1 MPAGAT
7 RPDRL
12 GAATAP
18 QRRGRFTGPSSV
30 LRSLLSSSGL
40 LVRRRAGRDA
50 WLLLACTPLV
60 ALSALL
66 AVAGPRSVLNT
77 VDGGARDTVEAAG
90 LRSVVDIRAA
100 VGDSTASSSAVP
112 MTPTKDF
119 LALAA
124 TVQAQLP
131 PVLASVHESTT
142 VSLVTAPARLLMRND
157 TPETTL
163 DDDGEVQLQIARL
176 SADETD
182 TVEIVKGRLPA
193 AQGTRSDAS
202 VEVILSQAVADAI
215 SVDVGDRLT
224 VLAPWGPVPVG
235 TQLGANLQVVGI
247 VAPVAQDAPL
257 WEAIPETWLP
267 VHQDARSD
275 RAAYT
280 RGTLLAADDGMAAL
294 GSVLGAPGTG
304 IIRLRVDPA
313 AFTTRVAAE
322 VAAELDALRVNT
334 SVLAG
339 DTRTPLSLRTELG
352 DALRAYPPQA
362 RAALAQMSVV
372 IAGVVG
378 VAAVVMVLL
387 SRLLVIRR
395 SAVIALERARGASV
409 PAIALRLAAEWV
421 PIAALGGA
429 AGIAA
434 AAWVVP
440 GALNDLLPVGVVV
453 TVAVLA
459 APVQGAWLARRA
471 WTGRR
476 EPANRQDRAQLAKRR
491 TARRLVLES
500 GALVLALAAAFAL
513 RTRGLLQVTTE
524 GTDPFLAAAP
534 LLLAIAITVLLLRV
548 YPWPIRVVGVLGR
561 RTRGVLGLLG
571 AVRAQRAVAVLPLLA
586 LTLGAA
592 VAVAG
597 GLLVDTVRTGQV
609 EASWERVGADIR
621 VDAELTRDQVAA
633 IAEQPGVTAVGSAHV
648 ARSVSFDAGTGSA
661 LVTLVAA
668 DRQYADLLAA
678 TPFTSGTDVAGLA
691 ALADTP
697 AVDGKIPI
705 VTGATLAR
713 RVGNS
718 AAMYFGPEYVRVA
731 LAGATD
737 YAPIGFF
744 EGPFVFADLDTL
756 SARMPDGLNA
766 TSTLVVGPGAAQAVA
781 SVGVPPESVVSRA
794 EWLAARRGLALHDGV
809 EQMMIFAVIASG
821 LLCVVALVATVL
833 AGARERGR
841 ALSMLHT
848 LGMHPRLG
856 WWLALA
862 ELTPVVVAAV
872 VGGAAAGVAI
882 VVVLAPALGLDVLAG
897 GLGIPDPSISP
908 IVIIGLAA
916 TAVGLLVLAAGVEVL
931 AHRRDRLSDVLRVG
945 ETA

>member
-1 MPAGAT
+1 MSARHSAVTAT
-7 RPDRL
+7 R
-12 GAATAP
+12 
-18 QRRGRFTGPSSV
+18 RRGRSTGPSSV
-30 LRSLLSSSGL
+30 LRSLASSSGL

-50 WLLLACTPLV
+50 WLLLACTALV

-66 AVAGPRSVLNT
+66 AVAGPRSVLET
-77 VDGGARDTVEAAG
+77 VDGGARDSVEAAG

-100 VGDSTASSSAVP
+100 VGDATASSSAIP
-112 MTPTKDF
+112 MTPTADF

-124 TVQAQLP
+124 TVQAHLP
-131 PVLASVHESTT
+131 PALASVHESTT

-157 TPETTL
+157 TLETTL

-176 SADETD
+176 TAEESD
-182 TVEIVKGRLPA
+182 TVEIVRGRLPA
-193 AQGTRSDAS
+193 AQGTRADSS
-202 VEVILSQAVADAI
+202 VEVVLSQAVADAI

-224 VLAPWGPVPVG
+224 VMAPWGLVPVG
-235 TQLGANLQVVGI
+235 TQLGTNLQVVGI

-257 WEAIPETWLP
+257 WEAIPDTWRP

-395 SAVIALERARGASV
+395 GAVIALERARGASV
-409 PAIALRLAAEWV
+409 PAIALRLTAEWV

-491 TARRLVLES
+491 TVRRLVLES

-534 LLLAIAITVLLLRV
+534 LLLAIAVTVLLLRA

-621 VDAELTRDQVAA
+621 VDAELTREQVAA

-648 ARSVSFDAGTGSA
+648 ADSVSFDAGTGSA
-661 LVTLVAA
+661 LVTLVAV
-668 DRQYADLLAA
+668 DRQYVDLLAA
-678 TPFTSGTDVAGLA
+678 TPFTSDVDVASLA
-691 ALADTP
+691 ALADTS
-697 AVDGKIPI
+697 AVDGKIPV

-737 YAPIGFF
+737 YEPIGFF
-744 EGPFVFADLDTL
+744 DGPFVFADLDTL

-766 TSTLVVGPGAAQAVA
+766 TSTLVAGPGAAQAVA
-781 SVGVPPESVVSRA
+781 SVGAPPGSVVSRA

-821 LLCVVALVATVL
+821 LLCVVALIATVL
-833 AGARERGR
+833 AGARERGL
-841 ALSMLHT
+841 ALSMLRT
-848 LGMHPRLG
+848 LGMRPRLG

-862 ELTPVVVAAV
+862 ELAPVVIAAV
-872 VGGAAAGVAI
+872 VGGVAAGVAI
-882 VVVLAPALGLDVLAG
+882 VVLLAPALGLDVLAG
-897 GLGIPDPSISP
+897 GLGIPDPTISP
-908 IVIIGLAA
+908 VVIAGLAV
-916 TAVGLLVLAAGVEVL
+916 TAALLLVLAAGVEVL

>member
-1 MPAGAT
+1 M
-7 RPDRL
+7 
-12 GAATAP
+12 
-18 QRRGRFTGPSSV
+18 

-50 WLLLACTPLV
+50 WLLLACTALV

-77 VDGGARDTVEAAG
+77 VDGGARDTVETAG
-90 LRSVVDIRAA
+90 LRSVIDIRAA

-124 TVQAQLP
+124 TVEAQLP
-131 PVLASVHESTT
+131 PALASVHESTT

-176 SADETD
+176 TAEETG

-224 VLAPWGPVPVG
+224 ILAPWGPVPVG

-294 GSVLGAPGTG
+294 GSVLGAPGAG

-313 AFTTRVAAE
+313 AFTTKVAAE

-352 DALRAYPPQA
+352 DVLRAYPPQA

-395 SAVIALERARGASV
+395 SAVVALERARGASV
-409 PAIALRLAAEWV
+409 PAIALRLAAESV

-571 AVRAQRAVAVLPLLA
+571 AVRAQRAVAILPLLA

-609 EASWERVGADIR
+609 EASWQRVGADIR

-648 ARSVSFDAGTGSA
+648 AESVSFDAGTGSA
-661 LVTLVAA
+661 LVTLVAV
-668 DRQYADLLAA
+668 DRRYVDLLAA
-678 TPFTSGTDVAGLA
+678 TPFTSGVDVASLA

-697 AVDGKIPI
+697 AVDGKIPV

-744 EGPFVFADLDTL
+744 EEPFVFADLDTL

-821 LLCVVALVATVL
+821 LLCVVALIATVL

-841 ALSMLHT
+841 ALSMLRT
-848 LGMHPRLG
+848 LGMRPRLG

-862 ELTPVVVAAV
+862 ELAPVVIAAV
-872 VGGAAAGVAI
+872 VGGVAAGVAI
-882 VVVLAPALGLDVLAG
+882 VVLLAPALGLDVLAG
-897 GLGIPDPSISP
+897 GLSIPDPTISP
-908 IVIIGLAA
+908 IVIAGLAV
-916 TAVGLLVLAAGVEVL
+916 TAALLLVLAAGVEVL
-931 AHRRDRLSDVLRVG
+931 AHRQDRLSDVLRVG

>member
-1 MPAGAT
+1 MASS
-7 RPDRL
+7 R
-12 GAATAP
+12 GAAARNGSVPSVVTGSSPRVRSAKAAARASTSAP
-18 QRRGRFTGPSSV
+18 DSST
-30 LRSLLSSSGL
+30 
-40 LVRRRAGRDA
+40 RRRAVRR
-50 WLLLACTPLV
+50 LASWARSWRLAGSRRPVQARRASHAPCTG
-60 ALSALL
+60 AART
-66 AVAGPRSVLNT
+66 AT
-77 VDGGARDTVEAAG
+77 VT
-90 LRSVVDIRAA
+90 
-100 VGDSTASSSAVP
+100 T
-112 MTPTKDF
+112 TPTG
-119 LALAA
+119 
-124 TVQAQLP
+124 
-131 PVLASVHESTT
+131 S
-142 VSLVTAPARLLMRND
+142 
-157 TPETTL
+157 
-163 DDDGEVQLQIARL
+163 
-176 SADETD
+176 
-182 TVEIVKGRLPA
+182 
-193 AQGTRSDAS
+193 RSF
-202 VEVILSQAVADAI
+202 
-215 SVDVGDRLT
+215 R
-224 VLAPWGPVPVG
+224 
-235 TQLGANLQVVGI
+235 
-247 VAPVAQDAPL
+247 
-257 WEAIPETWLP
+257 
-267 VHQDARSD
+267 
-275 RAAYT
+275 
-280 RGTLLAADDGMAAL
+280 
-294 GSVLGAPGTG
+294 APGTTQAAAA
-304 IIRLRVDPA
+304 IPA
-313 AFTTRVAAE
+313 APPRAAIGTHS
-322 VAAELDALRVNT
+322 AASRRAIAGTEAPRARSRAITALRRI
-334 SVLAG
+334 
-339 DTRTPLSLRTELG
+339 TRSRLSSTITTAATPTTPAITTDIWAS
-352 DALRAYPPQA
+352 
-362 RAALAQMSVV
+362 
-372 IAGVVG
+372 
-378 VAAVVMVLL
+378 AAVVMVLL

-395 SAVIALERARGASV
+395 SAVITLERARGASV
-409 PAIALRLAAEWV
+409 PAIALRLTAEWV

-648 ARSVSFDAGTGSA
+648 AKSVSFDAGTGST
-661 LVTLVAA
+661 LVTLVAV
-668 DRQYADLLAA
+668 DRRYVDLLAA
-678 TPFTSGTDVAGLA
+678 TPFTSGIDVAGLA

-697 AVDGKIPI
+697 AVDGKIPV

-781 SVGVPPESVVSRA
+781 SVGVPPQSVVSRA
-794 EWLAARRGLALHDGV
+794 EWLAAPGPTTR
-809 EQMMIFAVIASG
+809 
-821 LLCVVALVATVL
+821 
-833 AGARERGR
+833 
-841 ALSMLHT
+841 
-848 LGMHPRLG
+848 
-856 WWLALA
+856 
-862 ELTPVVVAAV
+862 
-872 VGGAAAGVAI
+872 
-882 VVVLAPALGLDVLAG
+882 
-897 GLGIPDPSISP
+897 
-908 IVIIGLAA
+908 
-916 TAVGLLVLAAGVEVL
+916 
-931 AHRRDRLSDVLRVG
+931 
-945 ETA
+945 

>member
-1 MPAGAT
+1 MASS
-7 RPDRL
+7 R
-12 GAATAP
+12 GAAARNGSVPSVVTCSSPRVRSAKAAARASTSAP
-18 QRRGRFTGPSSV
+18 DSST
-30 LRSLLSSSGL
+30 
-40 LVRRRAGRDA
+40 RRRAVRR
-50 WLLLACTPLV
+50 LASWARSWRLAGSRRPVQARRASHAPCTG
-60 ALSALL
+60 AART
-66 AVAGPRSVLNT
+66 AT
-77 VDGGARDTVEAAG
+77 VT
-90 LRSVVDIRAA
+90 
-100 VGDSTASSSAVP
+100 T
-112 MTPTKDF
+112 TPTG
-119 LALAA
+119 
-124 TVQAQLP
+124 
-131 PVLASVHESTT
+131 S
-142 VSLVTAPARLLMRND
+142 
-157 TPETTL
+157 
-163 DDDGEVQLQIARL
+163 
-176 SADETD
+176 
-182 TVEIVKGRLPA
+182 
-193 AQGTRSDAS
+193 RS
-202 VEVILSQAVADAI
+202 
-215 SVDVGDRLT
+215 
-224 VLAPWGPVPVG
+224 
-235 TQLGANLQVVGI
+235 
-247 VAPVAQDAPL
+247 
-257 WEAIPETWLP
+257 
-267 VHQDARSD
+267 
-275 RAAYT
+275 
-280 RGTLLAADDGMAAL
+280 
-294 GSVLGAPGTG
+294 
-304 IIRLRVDPA
+304 
-313 AFTTRVAAE
+313 F
-322 VAAELDALRVNT
+322 
-334 SVLAG
+334 
-339 DTRTPLSLRTELG
+339 
-352 DALRAYPPQA
+352 
-362 RAALAQMSVV
+362 
-372 IAGVVG
+372 
-378 VAAVVMVLL
+378 
-387 SRLLVIRR
+387 
-395 SAVIALERARGASV
+395 RARGRTQAAAAI
-409 PAIALRLAAEWV
+409 PAAPR
-421 PIAALGGA
+421 GA

-534 LLLAIAITVLLLRV
+534 CCSPSPSPSCCCAS
-548 YPWPIRVVGVLGR
+548 
-561 RTRGVLGLLG
+561 TRGRSGWSG
-571 AVRAQRAVAVLPLLA
+571 SWGGGPVASWGCWGRPVAPGPPLLA

-648 ARSVSFDAGTGSA
+648 AKSVSFDAGTGST
-661 LVTLVAA
+661 LVTLVAV
-668 DRQYADLLAA
+668 DRQYVDLLAA
-678 TPFTSGTDVAGLA
+678 TPFTSGIDVAGLA

-697 AVDGKIPI
+697 AVDGKIPV

-781 SVGVPPESVVSRA
+781 SVGAPPESVVSRA

-821 LLCVVALVATVL
+821 LLCVVALIATVL
-833 AGARERGR
+833 AGARERGL
-841 ALSMLHT
+841 ALSMLRT

-862 ELTPVVVAAV
+862 ELAPVVIAADH
-872 VGGAAAGVAI
+872 GG
-882 VVVLAPALGLDVLAG
+882 DH
-897 GLGIPDPSISP
+897 D
-908 IVIIGLAA
+908 
-916 TAVGLLVLAAGVEVL
+916 
-931 AHRRDRLSDVLRVG
+931 
-945 ETA
+945 

>member
-1 MPAGAT
+1 MSA
-7 RPDRL
+7 RHS
-12 GAATAP
+12 AATATR
-18 QRRGRFTGPSSV
+18 RRGRSTGPSSV
-30 LRSLLSSSGL
+30 LRSLLSSGGL

-50 WLLLACTPLV
+50 WFLLACTALV
-60 ALSALL
+60 TLSALL
-66 AVAGPRSVLNT
+66 AVAGPRSVLET
-77 VDGGARDTVEAAG
+77 VDGGARDSVEAAG

-100 VGDSTASSSAVP
+100 VGDATASSSAIP
-112 MTPTKDF
+112 MTSTADF
-119 LALAA
+119 LGLAA
-124 TVQAQLP
+124 TVEAHLP
-131 PVLASVHESTT
+131 PALAAVHESTT
-142 VSLVTAPARLLMRND
+142 VSLVTAPARLLIRND

-163 DDDGEVQLQIARL
+163 DDDGEVQLQFARL
-176 SADETD
+176 TAEESD

-193 AQGTRSDAS
+193 EQGTRSDAS
-202 VEVILSQAVADAI
+202 VEVVLSQAVADAI
-215 SVDVGDRLT
+215 AVDVGDRLT
-224 VLAPWGPVPVG
+224 VLAPWGLVPVG
-235 TQLGANLQVVGI
+235 TQLGTNLQVVGI

-409 PAIALRLAAEWV
+409 PAIALRLTAEWV

-524 GTDPFLAAAP
+524 GTDPFLATAP
-534 LLLAIAITVLLLRV
+534 LLLAIAVTVLLLRV

-633 IAEQPGVTAVGSAHV
+633 ITEQPGVTAVGSAHV
-648 ARSVSFDAGTGSA
+648 AESVAFDAGTGST
-661 LVTLVAA
+661 LVTLVAV
-668 DRQYADLLAA
+668 DRQYVDLLAA
-678 TPFTSGTDVAGLA
+678 TPLTSEVDVAGLA

-697 AVDGKIPI
+697 AADGKIPV
-705 VTGATLAR
+705 VTGASLAR

-718 AAMYFGPEYVRVA
+718 AAMYFGPEYVRVT
-731 LAGATD
+731 LGGATD

-744 EGPFVFADLDTL
+744 AGPFVFADLETL

-766 TSTLVVGPGAAQAVA
+766 TSTLVVGPGAAEAVA

-841 ALSMLHT
+841 ALSMLRT

-862 ELTPVVVAAV
+862 ELTPVVIAAV